1 LNRASQHVVKAVVAL
16 AQGFGLETVAEG
28 VEDEE
33 TFALAAHYGVTHA
46 QGYFFAHP
54 GPLSDVLGG

>member
-1 LNRASQHVVKAVVAL
+1 MVKAVVAL